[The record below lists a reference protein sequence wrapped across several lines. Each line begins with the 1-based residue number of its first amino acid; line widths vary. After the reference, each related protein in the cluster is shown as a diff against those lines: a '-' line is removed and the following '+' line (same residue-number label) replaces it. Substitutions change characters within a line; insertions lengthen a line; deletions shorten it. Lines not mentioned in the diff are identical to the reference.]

1 MENEKNNGSQVT
13 FTQLAE
19 LMDLVFKGGEGEDYL
34 PFCIW
39 GSHGIGK
46 TDFVEGYARKNG
58 WKFQYFNPGQLEELS
73 DAHGMPVVEK
83 DTNGAFRTVFAS
95 PKWVPTSEGPGIL
108 LLDDLNRADDRIL
121 RGFMQLLQKKE
132 MFSWKL
138 PPNWRIVATAN
149 PEQDYS
155 VTTMDEAM
163 LTRMMHFSVEFD
175 LENWCSWATDNEID
189 NRCIKFVRAY
199 PELVCVGKTTPRTLV
214 HFFKL
219 VAKVG
224 DWFKEM
230 QMVRALAESLL
241 DPFAASSFCSFVERE
256 LDFFMGAEEFLNLE
270 EYAVFQVVFGLDGKT
285 DGKAGLDR
293 LSLHANRVIK
303 LMSAKKYRL
312 RKSHKVNILRFLGDE
327 TIPADLRNKFRLD
340 LARLKNPMIRRF
352 VKSPKFTEQFLSS
365 I

>member
-1 MENEKNNGSQVT
+1 MNTKYFS
-13 FTQLAE
+13 L
-19 LMDLVFKGGEGEDYL
+19 L
-34 PFCIW
+34 PFSFKYFFYRSTQIYVCKLIC
-39 GSHGIGK
+39 SFPICRNLQHASFGI
-46 TDFVEGYARKNG
+46 YP
-58 WKFQYFNPGQLEELS
+58 YLS
-73 DAHGMPVVEK
+73 
-83 DTNGAFRTVFAS
+83 
-95 PKWVPTSEGPGIL
+95 
-108 LLDDLNRADDRIL
+108 
-121 RGFMQLLQKKE
+121 
-132 MFSWKL
+132 
-138 PPNWRIVATAN
+138 
-149 PEQDYS
+149 
-155 VTTMDEAM
+155 
-163 LTRMMHFSVEFD
+163 
-175 LENWCSWATDNEID
+175 
-189 NRCIKFVRAY
+189 
-199 PELVCVGKTTPRTLV
+199 TLA

-285 DGKAGLDR
+285 DGEAGLDR

-340 LARLKNPMIRRF
+340 LARLKNPLIRRF